1 MAGNTTTKKQYNNV
15 SMSATEKALPSKTV
29 SYSNRGGMYEGQ
41 LKTGVGNEKFADPH
55 NDVTPGIGGGISK
68 LYDDIGE
75 RSGFITDGYLDKGN
89 TPYGED
95 AKFNYLPP
103 GMDISNQEMAE
114 IHDMPLRKLVAESY
128 PGDGWMP
135 APRDITE

>member
-1 MAGNTTTKKQYNNV
+1 MAGNTTTKKQYGNV
-15 SMSATEKALPSKTV
+15 GEMPAQKALSPKGV
-29 SYSNRGGMYEGQ
+29 NYANRGAMYEGQ
-41 LKTGVGNEKFADPH
+41 LKGPVGNEKFADPH
-55 NDVTPGIGGGISK
+55 QEIVAGIGGGISG

-103 GMDISNQEMAE
+103 GMDIDNQMMAE
-114 IHDMPLRKLVAESY
+114 IHEMPMRTVVDVSY
-128 PGDGWMP
+128 PDDGWMP
-135 APRDITE
+135 KPKNVTK